1 MSSWDKLKLL
11 TTARVGLGRIGS
23 SLPTQRVLE
32 FQRAHAAARSAV
44 WLKWDHQNLQN
55 ELKKLNEVPELLAS
69 NVSDRE
75 TYLRYPNRGR
85 QLCAASVETLKNKKT
100 DIVFIVSDG
109 LSALA
114 IQNHMVPL
122 WQELAPKIQETFP
135 ELTYKIVTIPFAR
148 VAISDQVG
156 ELLDAKISVIF
167 IGERPGLNS
176 PDSLGVYLTFNP
188 ASGNS
193 DAHRNCISNV
203 RTPHGLNYSHATQ
216 KLLYLMKESLRLQLS
231 GVNLK
236 DDLILNTIPTKLL
249 KD

>member
-11 TTARVGLGRIGS
+11 TPARVGLGRIGS
-23 SLPTQRVLE
+23 SLPTHRVLE

-44 WLKWDHQNLQN
+44 WLAWDHQHLQN
-55 ELKKLNEVPELLAS
+55 EFQKIGERPQLLAS

-75 TYLRYPNRGR
+75 TYLRFPSHGR
-85 QLCAASVETLKNKKT
+85 QLSDASKEILKTQKAEFA
-100 DIVFIVSDG
+100 FIVSDG

-114 IQNHMVPL
+114 VQNHMIPL
-122 WQELAPKIQETFP
+122 WKELAPQLQKTFP
-135 ELTYKIVTIPFAR
+135 ELTYKIIFVPFGR
-148 VAISDQVG
+148 VAISDPIG
-156 ELLDAKISVIF
+156 ELLGAKISVIF

-176 PDSLGVYLTFNP
+176 PDSLGIYLTFNP

-203 RTPHGLNYSHATQ
+203 RTPNGLSYPHASL
-216 KLLYLMKESLRLQLS
+216 KLLYLMNESLRRQLS

-236 DDLILNTIPTKLL
+236 DDLVLNAIPTKSLN
-249 KD
+249 D